1 MGGLWRV
8 FCFVVSL
15 VLLYPSGIDMYLVG
29 LPHIA
34 RDLGASEAQLHIAFS
49 AYLAGMASSMVFAG
63 KIADKAG
70 RQPVAI
76 TGAIVFALA
85 LFSAHRRKAAP
96 CSWPDALS
104 RALARAVATWWPLPF
119 CATP

>member
-1 MGGLWRV
+1 
-8 FCFVVSL
+8 
-15 VLLYPSGIDMYLVG
+15 MYLVG

-76 TGAIVFALA
+76 TGAIIFALA
-85 LFSAHRRKAAP
+85 SLLCSQAQTAP

-104 RALARAVATWWPLPF
+104 RALAPVAATWWRLPF